1 MTDSTEDGSRLHRLL
16 GGESAGWL
24 VRRARDRLEAGRPL
38 IGTVTLAG
46 ATAEQRRAIERLT
59 GRPPRSGT
67 SLSVSLPEVDRVL
80 RESGAAPGGL
90 AEAVALLTGPPR
102 DLNRD
107 RSDLASAWA
116 AAFAPLDG
124 AVAARPEL
132 AAWRGW
138 LDATGVVRRLAPA
151 PDVAMAL
158 LGQVAAVLRRLPSRG
173 IPIGRLAA
181 ECCGDAHALDDGR
194 PTGTLALSAV
204 RALAGLP
211 FAAEVSGES
220 RRAVWASSGV
230 HLDELS
236 SLVLCLGLPGDART
250 PLGRV
255 LALQREA
262 GQPAVL
268 TLRQLRFHDEALPTG
283 SVWICE
289 NPVVIAAA
297 ADELGSRCPPL
308 VCVGGQPSAAG
319 WRLLDLLAAGGAE
332 FRYHG
337 DFDWGGIRI
346 ASAVRQRVA
355 QSQSIWRPWRYD
367 RDAYEAA
374 ATAMLAAQA
383 AARPPRLAGEPV
395 STPWDPDLATAMAR
409 HDVRVE
415 EELSLDLLLADLTR
429 PDP

>member
-1 MTDSTEDGSRLHRLL
+1 VTDTATGGSRLHRLL
-16 GGESAGWL
+16 GGEPTAWL

-38 IGTVTLAG
+38 TGTVTLAG
-46 ATAEQRRAIERLT
+46 ATVDQRRAVERLT

-67 SLSVSLPEVDRVL
+67 SLSVSLPEVDQVL

-90 AEAVALLTGPPR
+90 AEAVALLTGPLR
-102 DLNRD
+102 DRNRD
-107 RSDLASAWA
+107 RADRASAWA
-116 AAFAPLDG
+116 AAFAPLDD
-124 AVAARPEL
+124 AVAGRAEL

-138 LDATGVVRRLAPA
+138 LDATGVVRRLAPS
-151 PDVAMAL
+151 PDVALVL
-158 LGQVAAVLRRLPSRG
+158 LGQVAAVLRRLPSRD

-194 PTGTLALSAV
+194 PAGTLALSAV

-211 FAAEVSGES
+211 FAADLGGDS
-220 RRAVWASSGV
+220 RRAAWASAGV
-230 HLDELS
+230 HLDDLS
-236 SLVLCLGLPGDART
+236 SLVICLGLPGDTRT
-250 PLGRV
+250 ALGKM

-268 TLRQLRFHDEALPTG
+268 TLRQLRRHDEALPAG
-283 SVWICE
+283 SVRFCE

-308 VCVGGQPSAAG
+308 VCVSGQPSAAV
-319 WRLLDLLAAGGAE
+319 WRLLDLLAAGGAG

-346 ASAVRQRVA
+346 ASAVRQRVGERRA
-355 QSQSIWRPWRYD
+355 HWQPWRYD

-374 ATAMLAAQA
+374 VTAVLAVHA
-383 AARPPRLAGEPV
+383 AARPPRLVGEPV
-395 STPWDPDLATAMAR
+395 ATPWDPGLAAAMAR
-409 HDVRVE
+409 NDVRVE
-415 EELSLDLLLADLTR
+415 EELSLDALLADLAGLG
-429 PDP
+429 